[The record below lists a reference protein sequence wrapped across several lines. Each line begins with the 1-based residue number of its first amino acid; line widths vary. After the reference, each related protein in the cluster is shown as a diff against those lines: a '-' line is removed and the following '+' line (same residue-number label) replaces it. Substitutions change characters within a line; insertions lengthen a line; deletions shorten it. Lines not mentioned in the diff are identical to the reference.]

1 MPRIIYE
8 DRKLL
13 QYVAGKRRNAK
24 PLRKKFGGGNVT
36 HLIIGGYLTIKG
48 NRYSITK
55 KGLDAL
61 VTARI
66 EVKDEYDFAR
76 H

>member
-1 MPRIIYE
+1 MRITYDE
-8 DRKLL
+8 RKLL

-24 PLRKKFGGGNVT
+24 SLRKKFGGHNVT
-36 HLIIGGYLTIKG
+36 HLIIGGYLTIHG

-55 KGLDAL
+55 KGLDAV

-66 EVKDEYDFAR
+66 EVKDEHDFAR
-76 H
+76 S